1 MTAFASVRRRNT
13 VVAFVFGVLA
23 LALVPVAGLVAGSA
37 ISGSTAAVNV
47 GVEPV
52 LEIPPTPVGVLAT
65 VGSDGQLTSI
75 TAFALAPAGRGGTA
89 VSVPVGG
96 RVRATGVANA
106 DMAAVGGTRLADV
119 YDSEGL
125 EPFSRELANLLNT
138 SLEVV
143 EVLAVDEAAAMLVE
157 AGLAEDAVNRVTSLV
172 AERGPDAELQRWPA
186 LGEAWGAAVGSEIP
200 ATDASTGAVP
210 AAVTAGESPT
220 DLQSLAAAVF
230 DGAVTYHQFAME
242 PVLSAEANPDQ
253 LDLYDLDR
261 SEVVLVMA
269 SVAPSA
275 VVAANPSVAVQI
287 DSSFD
292 FDTTRRAVASLLF
305 VGANVLLVRQVSDVP
320 PTVTEVRTSVR
331 LSPKEIRAFQTLFG
345 EVEVAEA
352 DERVEGIDVQIRLG
366 TAFAEAED
374 EAVSD
379 R

>member
-1 MTAFASVRRRNT
+1 MTALASVRRRNT
-13 VVAFVFGVLA
+13 VVALVFGVLA

-106 DMAAVGGTRLADV
+106 DMAAVGGIRLADV
-119 YDSEGL
+119 YDSEGF

-143 EVLAVDEAAAMLVE
+143 EVLAVDEAATMLVE
-157 AGLAEDAVNRVTSLV
+157 AGLADDAVNRVTSLV
-172 AERGPDAELQRWPA
+172 TERGTDAELQRWPE
-186 LGEAWGAAVGSEIP
+186 LGEAWAAAVL
-200 ATDASTGAVP
+200 
-210 AAVTAGESPT
+210 AAAPPAGESSAGASSPMAPPT
-220 DLQSLAAAVF
+220 DLESLMAAVF
-230 DGAVTYHQFAME
+230 DGAVAYHQLAVE
-242 PVLSAEANPDQ
+242 PVLSTEANPDQ

-305 VGANVLLVRQVSDVP
+305 VGANVLLVRQVDEVP

-345 EVEVAEA
+345 EVSVTEA

>member
-1 MTAFASVRRRNT
+1 MTALASVRRRNT
-13 VVAFVFGVLA
+13 VVALVFGVLA

-106 DMAAVGGTRLADV
+106 DMAAVGGSRLADV
-119 YDSEGL
+119 YDSEGF

-143 EVLAVDEAAAMLVE
+143 EVLAVDEAATMLVE
-157 AGLAEDAVNRVTSLV
+157 AGLADDAVNRVTSLV
-172 AERGPDAELQRWPA
+172 TERGTDAELQRWPE
-186 LGEAWGAAVGSEIP
+186 LGEAWAAAVL
-200 ATDASTGAVP
+200 
-210 AAVTAGESPT
+210 AAAPPAGESSAGASSPMAPPT
-220 DLQSLAAAVF
+220 DLESLMAAVF
-230 DGAVTYHQFAME
+230 DGAVAYHQLAVE
-242 PVLSAEANPDQ
+242 PVLSTEANPDQ

-305 VGANVLLVRQVSDVP
+305 VGANVLLVRQVDEVP

-345 EVEVAEA
+345 EVSVTEA

>member
-1 MTAFASVRRRNT
+1 MTALASVRRRNT
-13 VVAFVFGVLA
+13 VVALVFGVLA

-106 DMAAVGGTRLADV
+106 DMAAVGGSRLADV
-119 YDSEGL
+119 YDSEGF

-143 EVLAVDEAAAMLVE
+143 EVLAVDEAATMLVE
-157 AGLAEDAVNRVTSLV
+157 AGLADDAVNRVTSLV
-172 AERGPDAELQRWPA
+172 TERGTDAELQRWPE
-186 LGEAWGAAVGSEIP
+186 LGEAWAAAVL
-200 ATDASTGAVP
+200 
-210 AAVTAGESPT
+210 AAAPPAGESSAGASSPVAPPT
-220 DLQSLAAAVF
+220 DLESLMAAVF
-230 DGAVTYHQFAME
+230 DGAVAYHQLAVE
-242 PVLSAEANPDQ
+242 PVLSTEANPDQ

-305 VGANVLLVRQVSDVP
+305 VGANVLLVRQVDEVP

-345 EVEVAEA
+345 EVSVTEA